1 MSKFFEDIALTVTII
16 LGFGIALY
24 LSYALVVQQSP
35 YPPTLISMF
44 AGIALAAVI
53 YRFMG
58 GLTTSELAMGAV
70 KLGGSAAFV
79 IFFIYF
85 VGDRLRDEVRLYAST
100 DTYRE
105 QITELEKQRDNAQA
119 VSDRREGEIDQ
130 LRKQL
135 LTAPTARGTYS
146 IAAIKKMKP
155 DDPFIRNL
163 KRLVEGQEGP
173 FSPVLR
179 ELVVRAAVVAGSS
192 SGPTFNI
199 CQDTLDKLNEGVE
212 APGTGVQLART
223 LADGSTA
230 SLKADRSGKIGQD
243 VCSNEQRDFDVQVN
257 CPAALKLF
265 SDAIT
270 SCSEGAAVRGQKI
283 TIGTLAG

>member
-16 LGFGIALY
+16 LGFAIALY
-24 LSYALVVQQSP
+24 LSYALVVQGQP

-44 AGIALAAVI
+44 AGVSLAAVI

-58 GLTTSELAMGAV
+58 GLTSTELAMGAI

-85 VGDRLRDEVRLYAST
+85 VGDRLREEVRLYSST

-119 VSDRREGEIDQ
+119 VSDKREADNDR

-135 LTAPTARGTYS
+135 LSAPSAQGTYS

-155 DDPFIRNL
+155 DDPFVQSL
-163 KRLVEGQEGP
+163 KRLVEGGEGP

-179 ELVVRAAVVAGSS
+179 EMVVRAAVVAGTSS
-192 SGPTFNI
+192 SPSFSI

-212 APGTGVQLART
+212 APRTEAQLARS
-223 LADGSTA
+223 LDDGSTA
-230 SLKADRSGKIGQD
+230 NLKADRAGKIGQD

-265 SDAIT
+265 ADKIA
-270 SCSEGAAVRGQKI
+270 SCAEGAKVRGQRI